1 MPLVNALQGSTV
13 KGLSGMGARFALK
26 RLFDVIMS
34 MLVVV
39 IGAPV
44 FMIVAVLVKL
54 SSPGPVFFVQ
64 DRAGKDDTIFR
75 MYKFRTMAGKP
86 NDSLLVWTE
95 SEEARITKIGR
106 FLRDYGLDELPQV
119 LNILRGDMSIVGPR
133 PPLPMQAEQYTD
145 CQKIMFSMRPGVISL
160 ADVKGRRSIP
170 MEERVEWHVWYVQ
183 NWSMR
188 LDLEILWKTLFIVL
202 RRQNASETDVREE
215 TPDGAAGRVSRT

>member
-1 MPLVNALQGSTV
+1 ME
-13 KGLSGMGARFALK
+13 ARFALK
-26 RLFDVIMS
+26 RLFDIIMS
-34 MLVVV
+34 MLVAV

-44 FMIVAVLVKL
+44 FMVVAVLVKL

-64 DRAGKDDTIFR
+64 DRVGKDGSAFR

-86 NDSLLVWTE
+86 DASMLVWTQ
-95 SEEARITKIGR
+95 SEEDRITKIGR

-145 CQKIMFSMRPGVISL
+145 CQKTMFNMRPGVISL

-170 MEERVEWHVWYVQ
+170 MEERIEWHVWYVQ

-215 TPDGAAGRVSRT
+215 TPDARMSG

>member
-1 MPLVNALQGSTV
+1 MNALLRSTV
-13 KGLSGMGARFALK
+13 KGLSGMEARFALK
-26 RLFDVIMS
+26 RLFDIIMS
-34 MLVVV
+34 MLVAV

-44 FMIVAVLVKL
+44 FMVVAVLVKL

-64 DRAGKDDTIFR
+64 DRVGKDGSAFR

-86 NDSLLVWTE
+86 DASMLVWTQ

-133 PPLPMQAEQYTD
+133 PPLPAQAERYTD
-145 CQKIMFSMRPGVISL
+145 CQKIVFRMRPGVISL

-170 MEERVEWHVWYVQ
+170 MEERIEWHVWYVQ
-183 NWSMR
+183 SWSMR

-202 RRQNASETDVREE
+202 RRQDAFETDVREE
-215 TPDGAAGRVSRT
+215 TPDARMSG

>member
-1 MPLVNALQGSTV
+1 MNALLRSTV
-13 KGLSGMGARFALK
+13 KGLSGMEARFALK
-26 RLFDVIMS
+26 RLFDIIMS
-34 MLVVV
+34 MLVAV

-44 FMIVAVLVKL
+44 FMVVAVLVKL

>member
-1 MPLVNALQGSTV
+1 ME
-13 KGLSGMGARFALK
+13 ARFALK
-26 RLFDVIMS
+26 RLFDIIMS
-34 MLVVV
+34 MLVAV

-44 FMIVAVLVKL
+44 FMVVAVLVKL

-64 DRAGKDDTIFR
+64 DRVGKDGSAFR

-86 NDSLLVWTE
+86 DASMLVWTQ
-95 SEEARITKIGR
+95 SEEDRITKIGR

-145 CQKIMFSMRPGVISL
+145 CQKTMFNMRPGVISL

-170 MEERVEWHVWYVQ
+170 MEERIEWHVWYVQ

-202 RRQNASETDVREE
+202 RRQNAFETDVREE
-215 TPDGAAGRVSRT
+215 TPDARMSG

>member
-1 MPLVNALQGSTV
+1 MNALQRSTV
-13 KGLSGMGARFALK
+13 KGLSGMEARFALK
-26 RLFDVIMS
+26 RLFDVVMS
-34 MLVVV
+34 MLVAV

-44 FMIVAVLVKL
+44 FMVVAVLVKL

-64 DRAGKDDTIFR
+64 DRVGKDGSAFR

-86 NDSLLVWTE
+86 DASMLVWTQ
-95 SEEARITKIGR
+95 SEEDRITKIGR

-145 CQKIMFSMRPGVISL
+145 CQKTMFNMRPGVISL

-170 MEERVEWHVWYVQ
+170 MEERIEWHVWYVQ

>member
-1 MPLVNALQGSTV
+1 MNALLRSTV
-13 KGLSGMGARFALK
+13 KGLSGMEARFALK
-26 RLFDVIMS
+26 RLFDIIMS
-34 MLVVV
+34 MLVAV

-44 FMIVAVLVKL
+44 FMVVAVLVKL

-64 DRAGKDDTIFR
+64 DRVGKDGSAFR

-86 NDSLLVWTE
+86 DASMLVWTQ
-95 SEEARITKIGR
+95 SEEDRITKIGR

-145 CQKIMFSMRPGVISL
+145 CQKTMFNMRPGVISL

-170 MEERVEWHVWYVQ
+170 MEERIEWHVWYVQ

-202 RRQNASETDVREE
+202 RRQNAFETDVREE
-215 TPDGAAGRVSRT
+215 TPDARMSG